1 MVILSALQWKCS
13 SLGVI
18 ALCGSVFWLCFQIP
32 ALILLQWD
40 VTWGVHYCRYCTVEG
55 IREIQCQKWTV
66 GLRTIFMGFYILGIS
81 YLLFCYY
88 ICKGTHGWFGCISV
102 AEDISELCNGF
113 CGAAV
118 HKLYLHR
125 THSRCECD
133 IAENI
138 KVELRAPVLT
148 LFFLPLFQHFLN
160 TFIIC
165 SGETNSSLM
174 SNIIKSQEC
183 FK

>member
-18 ALCGSVFWLCFQIP
+18 ALCGCVFWLCFQIP

-66 GLRTIFMGFYILGIS
+66 GLRTVFMGLYMLGIS
-81 YLLFCYY
+81 YLLLCYC
-88 ICKGTHGWFGCISV
+88 ICKGTHDWFGCISV

-118 HKLYLHR
+118 LCSSVQCTGCTCTEHPA
-125 THSRCECD
+125 D
-133 IAENI
+133 VN
-138 KVELRAPVLT
+138 VT
-148 LFFLPLFQHFLN
+148 LLKTSKCNSEPQFWHCSFSLCIN
-160 TFIIC
+160 TF
-165 SGETNSSLM
+165 STRLSSAQGKQTALWCP
-174 SNIIKSQEC
+174 IQ
-183 FK
+183 